1 MVPRGS
7 GWVDEGVGGEVRRT
21 TRCGDVCP
29 GEETRARDVAFPGL
43 SEYLIRFP
51 ISSLP
56 GFWKKNGAHG
66 PSFQLFFFYKN
77 VTGQYYVRTC
87 IILHILGIM

>member
-56 GFWKKNGAHG
+56 GFWKKNGG
-66 PSFQLFFFYKN
+66 PMAPAFNCFFFLRML
-77 VTGQYYVRTC
+77 QDS
-87 IILHILGIM
+87 IMFGHVSFYTS

>member
-1 MVPRGS
+1 M
-7 GWVDEGVGGEVRRT
+7 RRT

-66 PSFQLFFFYKN
+66 PSFQLFFFIRMLQDSIMF
-77 VTGQYYVRTC
+77 GQVSSYTS
-87 IILHILGIM
+87 